1 VYVVTGPPA
10 AGKSA
15 YVQLHAG
22 PADVVIDLDRLLVA
36 LAGPGVDRP
45 ADADPQVRPI
55 AAAARESAIRAAMR
69 AGNGVTVWIVHALPT
84 SAQLATYRAVGA
96 NIVTLDPGALAVDD
110 RLAGRPADAPAA
122 ARWYAGA
129 QAPAL
134 PGAVSTRFRVPVP
147 LLEGP
152 PR

>member
-15 YVQLHAG
+15 YVQLNAG
-22 PADVVIDLDRLLVA
+22 PADVVVDLDRLLVA

-84 SAQLATYRAVGA
+84 SAQLAAYRAVGA
-96 NIVTLDPGALAVDD
+96 RIVTLDPGAQAVDD
-110 RLAGRPADAPAA
+110 RLAGRPGDGPAA

-129 QAPAL
+129 SAPAL
-134 PGAVSTRFRVPVP
+134 PGAVSTRFRVPAP

-152 PR
+152 R